1 QFRIAA
7 RDRASGVVG
16 TRFGWISVPEL
27 KPNRLAL
34 STLFIGAVRQI
45 STVSA
50 SASASQLKVDHR
62 FNRRSRLLMQLHLYN
77 AARRAAT
84 GQTSGMPDV
93 MIEIKVL
100 RGNTVV
106 LNAPPHQASLANAA
120 DLSRILYTAEIP
132 LAGLGVGTYTLQVT
146 ALDQIAKTR
155 QTREI
160 NFAVE

>member
-1 QFRIAA
+1 
-7 RDRASGVVG
+7 
-16 TRFGWISVPEL
+16 
-27 KPNRLAL
+27 
-34 STLFIGAVRQI
+34 
-45 STVSA
+45 
-50 SASASQLKVDHR
+50 
-62 FNRRSRLLMQLHLYN
+62 
-77 AARRAAT
+77 
-84 GQTSGMPDV
+84 MPDV

-106 LNAPPHQASLANAA
+106 LNSPPHQASLANAA